1 MSTSTGDLR
10 SRVETQLGDLTP
22 IGRRVALILVDEHDR
37 LGFHSATDIARMAAT
52 TDATVIRT
60 VQQLG
65 YSGIIELKADIARRL
80 VPPTPAQRLD
90 KSIPDGTAG
99 DGDPLH
105 DLLDSQLRALT
116 RLNQPD
122 IRASIAR
129 AIQTIAAAK
138 RVLVNARGISVGIA
152 AHAAAQL
159 ARIGIDARTL
169 GDAAGITAD
178 DLLAIRDDD
187 DVVIVISSGL
197 QQRWHDAIYERCA
210 ETGARIVLITDTHPA
225 PHPDAVVIRAGR
237 GDPTGTSTHV
247 ATIAT
252 LETIILGLAVR
263 DQHTTATLDELNRH
277 RERLAR

>member
-1 MSTSTGDLR
+1 MSTSVESLR

-22 IGRRVALILVDEHDR
+22 TGRRVALILVDEHDR

-52 TDATVIRT
+52 TDATVIRA

-90 KSIPDGTAG
+90 QSIPDGTAG

-105 DLLDSQLRALT
+105 DLLDGQLRALA

-122 IRASIAR
+122 IRASIAQGIQ
-129 AIQTIAAAK
+129 AIAEAK
-138 RVLVNARGISVGIA
+138 RVFVNARGISVGIA

-187 DVVIVISSGL
+187 VIVVISTGL
-197 QQRWHDAIYERCA
+197 QRRWHDAMYERCA
-210 ETGARIVLITDTHPA
+210 ETGARTILITDTHPA

-252 LETIILGLAVR
+252 IETIILGLAAHDR
-263 DQHTTATLDELNRH
+263 QHTTATLDELNRH
-277 RERLAR
+277 RERLTR